1 MKVTVDSIEFA
12 WFSMYMPCDKGYTN
26 HGLFEYID
34 LMKRVKY
41 VTKLHL
47 NILYGVI
54 LTQSY
59 HGILSRQELSVHL
72 LIMNICFFY
81 VLMSNVLI
89 YLIHTAQRAM
99 AVSQQ
104 YTILQNTELHES
116 IIKLSLSMNS
126 DFF

>member
-72 LIMNICFFY
+72 LIMNKCFLCIDVECFNIPY
-81 VLMSNVLI
+81 TYCSKSNGCKSTI
-89 YLIHTAQRAM
+89 YHF
-99 AVSQQ
+99 
-104 YTILQNTELHES
+104 TEHRTS
-116 IIKLSLSMNS
+116 
-126 DFF
+126 